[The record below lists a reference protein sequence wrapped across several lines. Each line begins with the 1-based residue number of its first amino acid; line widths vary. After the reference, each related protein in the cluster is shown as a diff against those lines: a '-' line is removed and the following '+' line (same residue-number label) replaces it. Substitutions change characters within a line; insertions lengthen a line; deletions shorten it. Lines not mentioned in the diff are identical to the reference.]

1 VLTWNRLLA
10 LLALMASGAMATADT
25 GGGGFGFGSI
35 DLNPP
40 PAQQFHDSRD
50 RVQIEVIPSRS
61 SVAPSGDLV
70 LAIIIDQQ
78 PTWHVHTNA
87 PEVPEALGDPE
98 DYIAT
103 SIHISSLNDRLI
115 PQMDWIQWPTPHEI
129 IVTFAGPDVPYNV
142 FEGRAIA
149 YVPITVPQDAA
160 LGDVMLNVRV
170 VFQAC
175 DPTHCLAP
183 TPEPPPAGEEP
194 SQRWLDYGISVPISI
209 VSIADLAGN
218 TPATEPDFDQFDG
231 TVFASIRSGQDAP
244 DLSDIDV
251 EFNAFGLVKFG
262 LDTDGALGVLLL
274 LIVAALGGFLLNL
287 TPCVLPVIPLKIMA
301 ISSSAGNRGRT
312 LMLGGAM
319 SLGVIGFWIGIGLA
333 IALLTGFTASN
344 QLFQYPL
351 FTIAIGL
358 IIAGMAVGMCG
369 LFSVRLPSAVYMV
382 SPRHDTLAGS
392 FLFGIMT
399 AVLATPCTAPFMGAA
414 MAWAATETPL
424 VTLVTF
430 AAIGIGMSMPYMVL
444 AAFPGLTDKM
454 PKAGPASELIK
465 QVMGLFMLAAA
476 TYFVGVGFSGMFA
489 EPPAPP
495 SRMYFWFVAS
505 VVVLAGLWLII
516 RTWQITAR
524 SAPTHEMERH
534 ERTDLGS
541 PRHALGW
548 RASMTT
554 LGGLVAVLGVALAIT
569 LTDHGPIKWTWYT
582 PEKLEQATSTG
593 QVVVLE
599 FTAEWCLNC
608 KALEASVLHSDE
620 VSSLLA
626 EPWVTP
632 IKIDLTGN
640 NTKGNAMLQA
650 VGRHQ
655 IPLLVVIAPN
665 GEEVFKED
673 FYSIGQ
679 VVEAINAARTMT
691 K

>member
-1 VLTWNRLLA
+1 MLIWNRFLAATA
-10 LLALMASGAMATADT
+10 LLASVAIATAEP
-25 GGGGFGFGSI
+25 GGGGFGFGDI

-40 PAQQFHDSRD
+40 SAQQFHDSRD
-50 RVQIEVIPSRS
+50 RVQIEVVPSRT
-61 SVAPSGDLV
+61 SVAAGGDLV
-70 LAIIIDQQ
+70 LAVIFDQQ

-98 DYIAT
+98 DYIPTA
-103 SIHISSLNDRLI
+103 IHVTASNHRLV
-115 PQMDWIQWPTPHEI
+115 PELGWIQWPTPHEI
-129 IVTFAGPDVPYNV
+129 IVKFAGPDVPYKV
-142 FEGRAIA
+142 FDGRVIA
-149 YVPITVPQDAA
+149 YVPVTVPRDATV
-160 LGDVMLNVRV
+160 GDVTLTVRT

-175 DPTHCLAP
+175 DPTNCLAP
-183 TPEPPPAGEEP
+183 TPEPPVPGEDP
-194 SQRWLDYGISVPISI
+194 SQRWLDYGIPVPISV
-209 VSIADLAGN
+209 VSMADLAGSRS
-218 TPATEPDFDQFDG
+218 AVESDFTQFDG
-231 TVFASIRSGQDAP
+231 SVFGRIRSGEAAP

-251 EFNAFGLVKFG
+251 EFNAFGLVEFG
-262 LDTDGALGVLLL
+262 LDTDGTLGILLL

-319 SLGVIGFWIGIGLA
+319 SFGVIGFWIGIGLA

-382 SPRHDTLAGS
+382 SPKHDTLAGS

-424 VTLVTF
+424 VTLITF

-444 AAFPGLTDKM
+444 AAFPSLTDKM

-465 QVMGLFMLAAA
+465 QVMGLLMLAAA
-476 TYFVGVGFSGMFA
+476 TYFVGVGFSGMLA

-495 SRMYFWFVAS
+495 SRLYFWFVAA
-505 VVVLAGLWLII
+505 VVVLAGFWLIV
-516 RTWQITAR
+516 RTWQLTAK
-524 SAPTHEMERH
+524 SAPTHEMEHH
-534 ERTDLGS
+534 ERTDISL
-541 PRHALGW
+541 PRHAIGW
-548 RASMTT
+548 RTSMTT
-554 LGGLVAVLGVALAIT
+554 LGGLIAVLGIALAVI

-582 PEKLEQATSTG
+582 PAKLEQAMNDG

-608 KALEASVLHSDE
+608 KALEASVLHTDK

-640 NTKGNAMLQA
+640 NTQGNAMLQA

-673 FYSIGQ
+673 FYTIGQ
-679 VVEAINAARTMT
+679 VVEAINAARVMT